1 MSDLENRPK
10 PFSKDRFKNTVNKL
24 IFFYSVF
31 FVVMK
36 IMAVFNGYP
45 AKVSLILSLPFV
57 LLSLWGLRNV
67 RKDSYSWVY
76 VVVGVVVVSLVR
88 YYELRLFEYIQLN
101 F

>member
-1 MSDLENRPK
+1 MSELENRPK

-36 IMAVFNGYP
+36 IIAVFNGYP
-45 AKVSLILSLPFV
+45 YQASILLSIPFLILSF
-57 LLSLWGLRNV
+57 WGLRNV
-67 RKDSYSWVY
+67 KKESYSWLY
-76 VVVGVVVVSLVR
+76 VIVGVVVVSLVR
-88 YYELRLFEYIQLN
+88 FYEIQLFNYIVTN